1 MTTPE
6 PMRRDELLE
15 MASLDALG
23 MLEADEAAY
32 FSRSFLEAPRM
43 VQEEIRALQALSLIH
58 I

>member
-1 MTTPE
+1 MEIELMTTPE

-32 FSRSFLEAPRM
+32 
-43 VQEEIRALQALSLIH
+43 LSLIH